1 VSTTERTP
9 GRPRAAVAD
18 LPAYR
23 PGRDAQ
29 QAEAEHGITDAI
41 KLASNENP
49 EPPLAAVVEAIAAAA
64 TGVNRYAD
72 HRATPV
78 REALAARLG
87 VDAACITVGSG
98 SSGVLHQ
105 IFSTYVA
112 DGDEV
117 LFPWRSFE
125 VYPIYTR
132 LAAGRQVDVALTA
145 DLGVDVDALIGALTP
160 ATKVVVVAT
169 PNNPTGVVCPTAD
182 LARLATAAGDDTI
195 VVVDEAYRE
204 FAPADGDDAVRD
216 LVGIHHNVVVTRTLS
231 KAQGLAGLRLG
242 YAIGHPGV
250 IADIDKV
257 AVPFAVNAL
266 AQAGALAALDNA
278 AAINERVARIVAE
291 RTRVVDTLRV
301 AGWWLPEP
309 AGNFVYLPVGDAA
322 ADLALALERVGVVVR
337 PFAGDGVRITIG
349 TEAENDRMLTALA
362 AHPAVGR

>member
-1 VSTTERTP
+1 MSTTERTP
-9 GRPRAAVAD
+9 GRPRPAVAE

-23 PGRDAQ
+23 PGRDAS
-29 QAEAEHGITDAI
+29 QAEAEHGITNAI

-49 EPPLAAVVEAIAAAA
+49 EPALAAIVDAISAAAA
-64 TGVNRYAD
+64 GVNRYAD

-78 REALAARLG
+78 RAALADHLG
-87 VDAACITVGSG
+87 VDIEQVTVGSG

-132 LAAGRQVDVALTA
+132 LAAGRQVDVPLN
-145 DLGVDVDALIGALTP
+145 DELGVDVDALIAALTP

-169 PNNPTGVVCPTAD
+169 PNNPTGVLCPTAD
-182 LARLATAAGDDTI
+182 LARLAVAAGNDTI

-216 LVGIHHNVVVTRTLS
+216 LVGTHHNVVVTRTLS

-266 AQAGALAALDNA
+266 AQAGALAAIAHADE
-278 AAINERVARIVAE
+278 ITERVERIVAE
-291 RTRVVDTLRV
+291 RSRVVDVLRTV
-301 AGWWLPEP
+301 GWWLPEP
-309 AGNFVYLPVGDAA
+309 AGNFIYLPVGDGAV
-322 ADLALALERVGVVVR
+322 ALAVALEKVGVVVR
-337 PFAGDGVRITIG
+337 PFDGDGVRVTIG
-349 TEAENDRMLTALA
+349 TPEENDRFLA
-362 AHPAVGR
+362 AIADHIPVGR